1 MLTAKNN
8 NHFRWWSMSKN
19 QPSRHPISAL
29 PALSEIIDCM
39 LEMSLEQ
46 LQNMRQVIE
55 APHIVDDETLAQ
67 IIEQYSMQCVDH
79 WLFEEQFNCWKRT
92 GLTALQEKE
101 VDLLMV
107 KSDKL
112 QATNEEILKWARSI
126 ARSTFYK
133 HME

>member
-1 MLTAKNN
+1 
-8 NHFRWWSMSKN
+8 
-19 QPSRHPISAL
+19 
-29 PALSEIIDCM
+29 M